1 MFPSQNIPANFNY
14 GHIYHY
20 LLESVVLLDQDGKK
34 EDTDLSHMTS
44 KSLTKVEQYVKSGS
58 ISDIMDTCRNGNYYL
73 KGKVAASMR
82 NEFRNVHITISIIG
96 GAVLDASCTCP
107 ASALGRCNH
116 VAALLL
122 MLNKHCMDNGY
133 EPASCTSKPCEWNK
147 GKKAN
152 KNPGKVT
159 EVSYICTY
167 FTKRRKQKF
176 LTLILDQR
184 PRGIYLKKIKTIL

>member
-1 MFPSQNIPANFNY
+1 VTGWNIFLSQTIPANFNY

-20 LLESVVLLDQDGKK
+20 LLESVVLLGQDGKK

-44 KSLTKVEQYVKSGS
+44 KSLAKGEQYVKSDS
-58 ISDIMDTCRNGNYYL
+58 ISDIMDACRNGNYYL

-82 NEFRNVHITISIIG
+82 NEFRNVHITISIIS

-107 ASALGRCNH
+107 ASALGHCNH
-116 VAALLL
+116 VAALLI
-122 MLNKHCMDNGY
+122 MLNKHCMDSGY
-133 EPASCTSKPCEWNK
+133 EPASCTSQPCEWNK

-159 EVSYICTY
+159 
-167 FTKRRKQKF
+167 
-176 LTLILDQR
+176 
-184 PRGIYLKKIKTIL
+184 

>member
-1 MFPSQNIPANFNY
+1 VTGWNIFLSQTIPANFNY

-20 LLESVVLLDQDGKK
+20 LLESVVLLGQDGKK

-44 KSLTKVEQYVKSGS
+44 KSLAKGEQYVKSDS
-58 ISDIMDTCRNGNYYL
+58 ISDIMDACRNGNYYL

-82 NEFRNVHITISIIG
+82 NEFRNVHITISIIS

-107 ASALGRCNH
+107 ASALGHCNH

-133 EPASCTSKPCEWNK
+133 EPASCTSQPCEWNK

-159 EVSYICTY
+159 
-167 FTKRRKQKF
+167 
-176 LTLILDQR
+176 
-184 PRGIYLKKIKTIL
+184 